1 MTRVPLAS
9 GSLRLL
15 PSLYP
20 DHPFPTLCS
29 SISIR
34 RPPARTL
41 LLTMSLRRTWHYELD
56 SPWSR
61 LLTWII
67 QAGRLVDSHHVW
79 LNAAGHLLSSR
90 TKWIAPSRGSGGRG
104 RRGRRERRGRLIR
117 NEFEVTSTGII
128 GGQESWNYSTVGQ
141 GEKIGTIPGGIS
153 PFDFVYSSFIG
164 GIIGLICNLDSFSA
178 LSSSTG
184 SILVQGRGGKRGRR
198 SNFQASD
205 TTPCNWRFNE
215 REGWLS
221 L

>member
-1 MTRVPLAS
+1 MDNTGRTTR
-9 GSLRLL
+9 RQ
-15 PSLYP
+15 
-20 DHPFPTLCS
+20 
-29 SISIR
+29 
-34 RPPARTL
+34 PP
-41 LLTMSLRRTWHYELD
+41 
-56 SPWSR
+56 
-61 LLTWII
+61 
-67 QAGRLVDSHHVW
+67 RLVERGWTFIIESDEM
-79 LNAAGHLLSSR
+79 NRAISR
-90 TKWIAPSRGSGGRG
+90 GRG

-128 GGQESWNYSTVGQ
+128 GGQESWNYSTEGE

-164 GIIGLICNLDSFSA
+164 GIIGLICNLDSSSA

-215 REGWLS
+215 REG
-221 L
+221 